1 MRIVFFS
8 IMCHLPLGHRKKSLL
23 ISEPFVKC
31 VNECFEKGQMSCSQK
46 RAVITL
52 IEKKEK
58 DRTFLENWRPIS
70 LVNVDAKNYVQS
82 HSFQNKKCVT

>member
-1 MRIVFFS
+1 MKGKFFRKNAS
-8 IMCHLPLGHRKKSLL
+8 LSLRRSLTTKPLGITESPLNFIKKLRPL

-31 VNECFEKGQMSCSQK
+31 VNECFEKGEMSCSQK

-58 DRTFLENWRPIS
+58 DRTFIEN
-70 LVNVDAKNYVQS
+70 
-82 HSFQNKKCVT
+82 